1 MQNEKNNCD
10 RNKEP
15 LISFAPIS
23 NQQMG
28 AKKLRKN
35 LLYDRNKIEEA
46 VRQVKA
52 GCSVRSTAKLY
63 GIPNTTLRDKVLG
76 KFSKPNPGK
85 DTVLTSAEEK
95 KVADWLLDN
104 AKRGFPVNTNRLKA
118 CVAHYI
124 RATDR
129 PNPFKNGVPGRKWV
143 ALFLNRHPEIS
154 RRVPSPLPKHR
165 AAVSEHQIRSWFTEI
180 EQYFVSEGLRGVL
193 KNPEQIFN
201 LDETAVRTVPT
212 KEVVLAGC
220 GEKYVH
226 AKVGNS
232 DKESYTALFGANAAG
247 QLTPTLVLYPYKSR
261 IPGEIWQKL
270 PEGWSAGK
278 TESGWMNRDTFYLFL
293 RDVLHPWL
301 VEQKIQFPV
310 VLFLDGHKSHV
321 SPQTTEF
328 CSAKNMILIC
338 LPPNSTQVTQPLDVS
353 FFRAFKNHWNQVLV
367 NWRTDTSGEVL
378 PRKEI
383 APLMKRAV
391 DRMDNVQRTLA
402 NGFRRCGLYPF
413 DPDAVNY
420 ESLVQKTCANPSSQA
435 TEPSTELSLST
446 ETAGPVMDSSLI
458 TNDEYFTNRLESLLT
473 SDQLSIFKSCHLTGE
488 WHGPLIDTS
497 LYRLWEKAK
506 GMLNVPSTSS
516 QTDSVE
522 PVFHGFGDMPSTGK
536 LKD

>member
-1 MQNEKNNCD
+1 
-10 RNKEP
+10 
-15 LISFAPIS
+15 
-23 NQQMG
+23 
-28 AKKLRKN
+28 
-35 LLYDRNKIEEA
+35 
-46 VRQVKA
+46 
-52 GCSVRSTAKLY
+52 
-63 GIPNTTLRDKVLG
+63 
-76 KFSKPNPGK
+76 
-85 DTVLTSAEEK
+85 
-95 KVADWLLDN
+95 
-104 AKRGFPVNTNRLKA
+104 
-118 CVAHYI
+118 
-124 RATDR
+124 
-129 PNPFKNGVPGRKWV
+129 
-143 ALFLNRHPEIS
+143 
-154 RRVPSPLPKHR
+154 
-165 AAVSEHQIRSWFTEI
+165 
-180 EQYFVSEGLRGVL
+180 
-193 KNPEQIFN
+193 
-201 LDETAVRTVPT
+201 
-212 KEVVLAGC
+212 
-220 GEKYVH
+220 
-226 AKVGNS
+226 
-232 DKESYTALFGANAAG
+232 
-247 QLTPTLVLYPYKSR
+247 
-261 IPGEIWQKL
+261 
-270 PEGWSAGK
+270 
-278 TESGWMNRDTFYLFL
+278 
-293 RDVLHPWL
+293 
-301 VEQKIQFPV
+301 
-310 VLFLDGHKSHV
+310 
-321 SPQTTEF
+321 
-328 CSAKNMILIC
+328 MILIC